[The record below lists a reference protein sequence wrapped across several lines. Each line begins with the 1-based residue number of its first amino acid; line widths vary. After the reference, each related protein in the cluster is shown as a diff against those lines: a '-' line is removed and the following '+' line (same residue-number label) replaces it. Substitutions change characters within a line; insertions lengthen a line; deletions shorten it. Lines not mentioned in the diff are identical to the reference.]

1 MHSGTVG
8 DESEDRPPGL
18 DHALQ
23 KQIGPEMLNTTKVS
37 YLNIVA
43 IKLSEEQLKLTF
55 DNNF

>member
-1 MHSGTVG
+1 MG

-43 IKLSEEQLKLTF
+43 IKLSEEQL
-55 DNNF
+55 

>member
-1 MHSGTVG
+1 MHSETVE

-23 KQIGPEMLNTTKVS
+23 KQIGLEMLNTTKM

-43 IKLSEEQLKLTF
+43 IKLSEEQFQLTF

>member
-1 MHSGTVG
+1 MHSETVE

-23 KQIGPEMLNTTKVS
+23 KQIGLEMLNTTKMS

-43 IKLSEEQLKLTF
+43 ITLSEEQLQLTF